1 MLQKYSSYLL
11 LINMMFHYYKFFSWY
26 LSDQKIQIEHAFSL
40 GLIAFS
46 SGIIFIAFVHLCYFP
61 KKMTNSASIP
71 TFPPLIMLFCLNL
84 GFLIG
89 ISNLYILQLYE
100 LPSFF
105 NIFRSEELGFLIII
119 TSFLLVFFSVNLF
132 RKNNEDPNPTTKSI
146 RLITTGIYR
155 YIRNPM
161 YLALILFQIGVGVSL
176 SFIHIS
182 LMSILTVILLHYLVI
197 IKEEM
202 YLKKTFGYEYEN
214 YISTSRRWI

>member
-11 LINMMFHYYKFFSWY
+11 LFNMVFHYYKFFSWY
-26 LSDQKIQIEHAFSL
+26 LSEQKIQIEHAYSL

-46 SGIIFIAFVHLCYFP
+46 SGIIFIIFIHLCYFP
-61 KKMTNSASIP
+61 KKINNAASIP

-105 NIFRSEELGFLIII
+105 NIFRSKELGFLIII
-119 TSFLLVFFSVNLF
+119 ISFLLVFLSVGLF
-132 RKNNEDPNPTTKSI
+132 RKNNEDPNPTTRSTQ
-146 RLITTGIYR
+146 LITTGIYR

-161 YLALILFQIGVGVSL
+161 YLALTLFQIGVGVSL

-182 LMSILTVILLHYLVI
+182 LMSILTIILLHYLVVI
-197 IKEEM
+197 REEN
-202 YLKKTFGYEYEN
+202 YLKKTFGHVYDN
-214 YISTSRRWI
+214 YILTSRRWI

>member
-1 MLQKYSSYLL
+1 M
-11 LINMMFHYYKFFSWY
+11 IFHYYQFFGWY
-26 LSDQKIQIEHAFSL
+26 LSDQKIQIEHAFNL
-40 GLIAFS
+40 GFVAFS
-46 SGIIFIAFVHLCYFP
+46 SGIAFIAFIHLCYFP
-61 KKMTNSASIP
+61 KKINNAASIP

-89 ISNLYILQLYE
+89 ISNLYTLQLYE

-105 NIFRSEELGFLIII
+105 NIFRSKELGFLIIM
-119 TSFLLVFFSVNLF
+119 TSILLVFFSVDLF

-214 YISTSRRWI
+214 YISNSRRWI